1 MFEYFFKIKEE
12 WKRFLR
18 FATGQDDVQLEL
30 PMPAEELYC
39 LQAEK
44 SVLSKQFCFILVLST
59 VIATLGLMGD
69 SPAIVIGAML
79 IAPMMKPIIALAYS
93 LVIAHRKLA
102 ARDTLTLAIG
112 IVLTVSVSAGV
123 EHIVDLKGET
133 QQILTRIHPST
144 IDLGVAI
151 AAGTAAAL
159 ANVRKNIADSLPGV
173 AIAVA
178 LVPPLCV
185 VGIGLSLQNW
195 TIGIG
200 ALFLFSVNLLAII
213 FCACLVFLFEGY
225 GSWWKARISLTAIVL
240 LMAGMFV
247 PLSGAL
253 EELSYDDRAQQ
264 AIEAY
269 LSRNFPI
276 NKEVHPDDLNKVQ
289 VSTYPDHLY
298 VYAEIKAS
306 TSSITPK
313 EVMEIKQLMEN
324 EFNESINLK
333 VQLTISQELLDY
345 SVAPNNELLLYDDI
359 FIPRR

>member
-1 MFEYFFKIKEE
+1 MFKYLSNIKQN
-12 WKRFLR
+12 WHKFLH
-18 FATGQDDVQLEL
+18 FATAGNEIQLEQ
-30 PMPAEELYC
+30 PMPAELLYR
-39 LQAEK
+39 LQTER

-59 VIATLGLMGD
+59 VIATLGLLGD

-93 LVIAHRKLA
+93 LVIDHRQLA
-102 ARDTLTLAIG
+102 ARATLTLVIG
-112 IVLTVSVSAGV
+112 VVLTVFVSAGV
-123 EHIVDLKGET
+123 ERIVELKGET
-133 QQILTRIHPST
+133 TQILNRINPSL

-185 VGIGLSLQNW
+185 VGIGLSLQSW
-195 TIGIG
+195 SIAIG

-225 GSWWKARISLTAIVL
+225 GSWWKSRSSLTVMVL

-247 PLSGAL
+247 PLSRAL
-253 EELSYDDRAQQ
+253 KQLAYDDRAQEV
-264 AIEAY
+264 IESY

-276 NKEVHPDDLNKVQ
+276 NQEVHPDDLNKVK
-289 VSTYPDHLY
+289 VLTYPDHIY
-298 VYAEIKAS
+298 IYAEIKSS
-306 TSSITPK
+306 TSSITPR
-313 EVMEIKQLMEN
+313 EVLEIKQLMEK
-324 EFNESINLK
+324 EFNETINLK
-333 VQLTISQELLDY
+333 VQLTVSKELVDY
-345 SVAPNNELLLYDDI
+345 SVSPDNELPLYDDF